1 MAIRFE
7 FDAASKVLLG
17 RLDGILTDD
26 SLREAYETAA
36 KYAVAT
42 DAQTGIWD
50 TTSVT
55 EFALSSE
62 FMRSLASQVPIIADP
77 KRARIIVASKPA
89 AFGLFRMF
97 QITGERSRPKLTIVH
112 TLDEAFAV
120 LGIQSPHFEP
130 LE

>member
-17 RLDGILTDD
+17 RLDSILTDD
-26 SLREAYETAA
+26 SLREAYETAT

-42 DAQTGIWD
+42 DAQAGIWD

-62 FMRSLASQVPIIADP
+62 FMRSLASQAPIIADP
-77 KRARIIVASKPA
+77 KRARIIVASKPV

>member
-1 MAIRFE
+1 MAIWFE
-7 FDAASKVLLG
+7 FDAENKILLA
-17 RLDGILTDD
+17 RIDGVLTDD
-26 SLREAYETAA
+26 SLRAAYETATR
-36 KYAVAT
+36 YAIAT
-42 DAQTGIWD
+42 DPRAGIWD

-62 FMRSLASQVPIIADP
+62 FIRSLASRKPIIADP
-77 KRARIIVASKPA
+77 ERPRIVVASKPI

-97 QITGERSRPKLTIVH
+97 QLTGEPTRPLLTVVH
-112 TLDEAFAV
+112 TLDEALAS